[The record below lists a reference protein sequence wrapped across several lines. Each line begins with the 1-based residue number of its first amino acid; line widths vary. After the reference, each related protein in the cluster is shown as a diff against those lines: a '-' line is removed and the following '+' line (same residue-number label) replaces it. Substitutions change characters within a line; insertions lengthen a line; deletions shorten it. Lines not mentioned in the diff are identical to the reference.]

1 MTKAPIVASPI
12 LSARSAYILLGLVIV
27 IWGTNW
33 PIMKSALNVVPPL
46 WFAFGRT
53 LIGALTLIAL
63 LAWKGQLRLPPRH
76 DLPVVFSVGFLH
88 LALFLGFVN
97 IALQF
102 VGAGRSAILAYT
114 TPLWVVPGAIWFLGE
129 RMTRLKAAG
138 LVAGLGGLI
147 VLFNP
152 AALDWSDRNV
162 LIGNGLLLVA
172 ALFWAVAIVHIR
184 GHKFQLT
191 TFQLTPWQLIVG
203 GVPLLIAA
211 LIFEDT
217 GRIVWNGEMWFA
229 LAYNG
234 FLSTAFGY
242 WAAVTVNRAIP
253 AITMSLGIL
262 GVPLVGLVTGIFWLG
277 EEAAPSLMI
286 SLLLIGLGLTLV
298 AWADRPGANIRSR

>member
-1 MTKAPIVASPI
+1 MATPPVAASPI
-12 LSARSAYILLGLVIV
+12 VNARSAYALLGLVIL
-27 IWGTNW
+27 IWGVNW
-33 PIMKSALNVVPPL
+33 PIMKNALQVVPPL

-53 LIGALTLIAL
+53 FIGAITLIAI
-63 LAWKGQLRLPPRH
+63 LAWTRQLRLPPRH
-76 DLPVVFSVGFLH
+76 DLPVVFSVGVLH

-114 TPLWVVPGAIWFLGE
+114 TPLWVVPGAMWFLGE
-129 RMTRLKAAG
+129 RLTKLKALG
-138 LVAGLGGLI
+138 LVAGLGGLL

-152 AALDWSDRNV
+152 AAFDWSDRNV
-162 LIGNGLLLVA
+162 LIGNGLLVVA

-203 GVPLLIAA
+203 AGPLLIAA

-217 GRIVWNGEMWFA
+217 DRIVWNSEMWFA

-253 AITMSLGIL
+253 AITMSLAIL
-262 GVPLVGLVTGIFWLG
+262 GVPLIGLITGIVWLG
-277 EEAAPSLMI
+277 EPAAPSLI
-286 SLLLIGLGLTLV
+286 ASLLLIGLGLTLV
-298 AWADRPGANIRSR
+298 AWADRPGAAARSR